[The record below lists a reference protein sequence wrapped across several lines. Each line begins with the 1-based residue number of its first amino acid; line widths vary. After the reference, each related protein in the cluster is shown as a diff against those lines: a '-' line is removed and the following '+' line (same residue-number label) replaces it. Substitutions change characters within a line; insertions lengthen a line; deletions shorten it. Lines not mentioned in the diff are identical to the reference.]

1 MPFDQFVSVVKFN
14 SVTADD
20 EELLLKVPTNF
31 QEAQAVKATLAMY
44 KENCSG
50 LVIALMIC
58 LYLFMQV
65 GLCIHA
71 TVLLSI
77 QCQHTQQ

>member
-1 MPFDQFVSVVKFN
+1 MIKVIP
-14 SVTADD
+14 VTADN

-65 GLCIHA
+65 GFCTHD
-71 TVLLSI
+71 TELLSI
-77 QCQHTQQ
+77 HCQHTQQ